1 MIHLKEGER
10 SFSYWRSGAAAKLLA
25 DDGDALRVAIDA
37 ANAVFLSGITL
48 AILAPS
54 AVGTL
59 IDEFAKAKAR
69 GTTVVFDP
77 NIRPGLWNDPET
89 MCSAISAGARAANLV
104 MPSFD
109 DETAHFG
116 DRSIAE
122 TIARYRG
129 LGAEQVVAKN
139 GAEGI
144 PLSLDLDFQIID

>member
-54 AVGTL
+54 
-59 IDEFAKAKAR
+59 
-69 GTTVVFDP
+69 
-77 NIRPGLWNDPET
+77 
-89 MCSAISAGARAANLV
+89 AANLV